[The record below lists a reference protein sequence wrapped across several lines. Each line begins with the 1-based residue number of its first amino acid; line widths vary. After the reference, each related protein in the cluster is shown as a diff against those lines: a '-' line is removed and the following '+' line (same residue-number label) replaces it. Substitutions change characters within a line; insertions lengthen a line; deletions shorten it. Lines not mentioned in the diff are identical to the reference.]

1 MADPNLRSL
10 RRPTIR
16 DVAARAGVSTGT
28 VSRVVSGSTRVAAVT
43 RQRVDEAMA
52 ALGYQPHA
60 AAQNMRTNR
69 SRIAGFL
76 IPDLTNPVFSQVAK
90 AAESVLAEI
99 GYGLFIFSSDR
110 SERREIDFIAMA
122 AQGRMDGLIVS
133 VSDEGNERVR
143 RALSRVK
150 IPMALWD
157 RDLDLEADVVF
168 SEHARAMRRIT
179 SHLIE
184 LGHRRIGLI
193 TAPTAIRPGRERV
206 RGYREAMG
214 AAGLGPDDNLIRCDM
229 QTTEYGYQQALELLA
244 LTPRPT
250 AILAGGNEI
259 LYGAVRAV
267 RTLGLSI
274 PDDLS
279 LVGADDRL
287 LSDLLDPAVT
297 IIERDMREIGRTLG
311 AMLARRLEGPSEAPP
326 RHVTLTSEI
335 LMRDSIAAPAGPV

>member
-1 MADPNLRSL
+1 M
-10 RRPTIR
+10 
-16 DVAARAGVSTGT
+16 STGT
-28 VSRVVSGSTRVAAVT
+28 VSRVVSGSAKVAAVT

-52 ALGYQPHA
+52 TLGYHPHA
-60 AAQNMRTNR
+60 GAQNMRTNR
-69 SRIAGFL
+69 SRTAGFL

-90 AAESVLAEI
+90 AAEAVLAEI
-99 GYGLFIFSSDR
+99 GYSLFVFSSDR

-133 VSDEGNERVR
+133 VSDESNERVR
-143 RALSRVK
+143 RALSQAK
-150 IPMALWD
+150 IPLALWD
-157 RDLDLEADVVF
+157 RDLDLQADVVF

-179 SHLIE
+179 NHLIE

-206 RGYREAMG
+206 RGYREAMTQ
-214 AAGLGPDDNLIRCDM
+214 AGLGPSEDLIRCDM
-229 QTTEYGYQQALELLA
+229 QTMEYGYQQALELLA

-250 AILAGGNEI
+250 ALLAGGNEI

-267 RTLGLSI
+267 RTLGLRI

-311 AMLARRLEGPSEAPP
+311 AMLARRLEDPTPAPP

-335 LMRDSIAAPAGPV
+335 LMRDSIAAPSQSG

>member
-1 MADPNLRSL
+1 M
-10 RRPTIR
+10 
-16 DVAARAGVSTGT
+16 
-28 VSRVVSGSTRVAAVT
+28 
-43 RQRVDEAMA
+43 
-52 ALGYQPHA
+52 
-60 AAQNMRTNR
+60 
-69 SRIAGFL
+69 
-76 IPDLTNPVFSQVAK
+76 
-90 AAESVLAEI
+90 
-99 GYGLFIFSSDR
+99 
-110 SERREIDFIAMA
+110 
-122 AQGRMDGLIVS
+122 
-133 VSDEGNERVR
+133 
-143 RALSRVK
+143 
-150 IPMALWD
+150 
-157 RDLDLEADVVF
+157 
-168 SEHARAMRRIT
+168 
-179 SHLIE
+179 
-184 LGHRRIGLI
+184 
-193 TAPTAIRPGRERV
+193 
-206 RGYREAMG
+206 
-214 AAGLGPDDNLIRCDM
+214 DNLIRCDM

-335 LMRDSIAAPAGPV
+335 LMRDSIAAPASPV

>member
-1 MADPNLRSL
+1 MADPSIRPF

-28 VSRVVSGSTRVAAVT
+28 VSRVVSGSTRVAAIT

-143 RALSRVK
+143 RALSQVK

-157 RDLDLEADVVF
+157 RDMDLEADVVF

-214 AAGLGPDDNLIRCDM
+214 AAGLGPDGQSHPLRHADHGVRLS
-229 QTTEYGYQQALELLA
+229 
-244 LTPRPT
+244 
-250 AILAGGNEI
+250 AG
-259 LYGAVRAV
+259 A
-267 RTLGLSI
+267 
-274 PDDLS
+274 
-279 LVGADDRL
+279 
-287 LSDLLDPAVT
+287 
-297 IIERDMREIGRTLG
+297 
-311 AMLARRLEGPSEAPP
+311 
-326 RHVTLTSEI
+326 
-335 LMRDSIAAPAGPV
+335 